1 MNKRL
6 MLESLRDIE
15 TAILMELQS
24 IAIPFSNNRKNH
36 YTVNFQ

>member
-24 IAIPFSNNRKNH
+24 IANIPFSNVSK
-36 YTVNFQ
+36 

>member
-6 MLESLRDIE
+6 MLESLHDIE

-24 IAIPFSNNRKNH
+24 IANIPFSKG
-36 YTVNFQ
+36 

>member
-24 IAIPFSNNRKNH
+24 IANIPLSNSYIASLRA
-36 YTVNFQ
+36 